1 MEQRVTY
8 GVSRGPQPRSAAY
21 IGKRAMAELRLRPA
35 GTSNPSKDVV
45 AASGDTLTLLT
56 FNAGLVRV
64 AIAGITVFEPAPFI
78 PERLAALP
86 AALARSGANVIAL
99 QEIFRPDH
107 RKRIIGATRDAF
119 PHAAWAEVPAFGLSS
134 GLLILS
140 DRPLEEPR
148 QFRYSRQPLDER
160 LYAKKGLLM
169 ATIDAGALG
178 RLRLV
183 NLHITAGGKFLDY
196 DAAKTT
202 ALRSR
207 QLAEVLKVAATPSD
221 APTLLLG
228 DFNTGLGAAENNY
241 REILN
246 AGYLDLV
253 KDANAGTPEADLC
266 TWDPEQPLINGDGDD
281 QGKPRRL
288 DHVFAAEKDRAGL
301 KAEEAR
307 IVFREAVVPVSGGR
321 TVPLS
326 DHYGVLVRL
335 GSA

>member
-1 MEQRVTY
+1 
-8 GVSRGPQPRSAAY
+8 
-21 IGKRAMAELRLRPA
+21 MAELRLRPA

-86 AALARSGANVIAL
+86 AALAASGANVIAL
-99 QEIFRPDH
+99 QEIFRTDH
-107 RKRIIGATRDAF
+107 RKQIIGAARDAF
-119 PHAAWAEVPAFGLSS
+119 PYAAWAEAPAFGLSS

-140 DRPLEEPR
+140 DRALEEP
-148 QFRYSRQPLDER
+148 QQLRYSQHPLDER
-160 LYAKKGLLM
+160 VYAKKGLLT

-183 NLHITAGGKFLDY
+183 NVHTTAGGKFLDY

-207 QLAEVLKVAATPSD
+207 QLAEILQVAAMPSD

-228 DFNTGLGAAENNY
+228 DFNTGPGAAEQNY
-241 REILN
+241 REILS
-246 AGYLDLV
+246 AGHVDLV

-266 TWDPEQPLINGDGDD
+266 TWDPEQPLANGKGD
-281 QGKPRRL
+281 QKGEARRL
-288 DHVFAAEKDRAGL
+288 DHVFAAEKDRARL
-301 KAEEAR
+301 KVEEAR
-307 IVFREAVVPVSGGR
+307 IVFRETVVPLSGGQL
-321 TVPLS
+321 VPLS

>member
-1 MEQRVTY
+1 MERRVMY
-8 GVSRGPQPRSAAY
+8 CVSRGARPRNTTKN
-21 IGKRAMAELRLRPA
+21 GMRAMGELRLRPA
-35 GTSNPSKDVV
+35 ETSTPSKDVA
-45 AASGDTLTLLT
+45 AASGDTFTLLT
-56 FNAGLVRV
+56 FNVGLVRV

-86 AALARSGANVIAL
+86 AALAASGANLVAL
-99 QEIFRPDH
+99 QEVFRSDH
-107 RKRIIGATRDAF
+107 RRQIIGATRDAF
-119 PHAAWAEVPAFGLSS
+119 PHAAWAEAPAFGLSS

-183 NLHITAGGKFLDY
+183 NLHITAGGKFLGY

-207 QLAEVLKVAATPSD
+207 QLAEVLRVAATPSD
-221 APTLLLG
+221 GPTLLLG
-228 DFNTGLGAAENNY
+228 DFNTGLGAAEENY
-241 REILN
+241 REMLD

-253 KDANAGTPEADLC
+253 KNANAGTPEADLC
-266 TWDPEQPLINGDGDD
+266 TWDPEQPLTNGNGDD

-288 DHVFAAEKDRAGL
+288 DHVFAAKKDRARL

-321 TVPLS
+321 MVPLS

-335 GSA
+335 GSS